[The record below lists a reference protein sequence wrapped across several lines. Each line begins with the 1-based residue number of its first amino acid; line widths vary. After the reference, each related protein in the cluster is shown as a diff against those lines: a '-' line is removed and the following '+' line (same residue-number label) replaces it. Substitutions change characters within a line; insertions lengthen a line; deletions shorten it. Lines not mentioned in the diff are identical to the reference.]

1 MGKSSP
7 RPPPTPD
14 PVDSIE
20 AQARVN
26 RVDTV
31 TPFGSTR
38 YVSNSVPYG
47 GTPGVGG
54 KGGGSSAGPP
64 IPRGD
69 GTFSPGRPYLGNA
82 DPQYFGPSAS
92 DYTQVTTLS
101 PELQPVFAEA
111 VNSSLNDNVV
121 PFESRILPSDR
132 FDVALSSPGSRAAD
146 GGPARTTFDESGF
159 DPSRLEDALFER
171 QTRLLEPRLGQ
182 REDRLRQN
190 LADRGIVEGSDAYR
204 EALSMELDQA
214 NRLRSDAA
222 LSAVLAGQEASERD
236 RAFDFSVFAD
246 QRDFDQQ
253 AFQQDRFLGL
263 QEDTLDQQAFE
274 ADRALARALN
284 NDDFS
289 RRLTVDDAD
298 RTFYLNRQNI
308 GLQEDQA
315 QFNQLAS
322 LLGLIPSNPIQP
334 VDVQGAINN
343 ATDAAFGAH
352 ASDVAAYNS
361 QQQTTAST
369 ISSLATLA
377 AIMFSDRRL
386 KTNIER
392 IGQTDQGHNL
402 YRWDWK
408 SGGSGVGVMAD
419 EVPDKVL
426 MHPTGFLMVD
436 YSEITWA
443 R

>member
-20 AQARVN
+20 AQARAN

-38 YVSNSVPYG
+38 YVSNSAPYG

-54 KGGGSSAGPP
+54 KGGGGFGPP

-69 GTFSPGRPYLGNA
+69 GTYSPGRPTVGNDA
-82 DPQYFGPSAS
+82 VPFYGPSAS

-101 PELQPVFAEA
+101 PELQPVFREA
-111 VNSSLNDNVV
+111 VNSSLSDNVV
-121 PFESRILPSDR
+121 PFESRILPQDR
-132 FDVALSSPGSRAAD
+132 FDVALSSPGSDRRADA
-146 GGPARTTFDESGF
+146 PMRTTFDESGF
-159 DPSRLEDALFER
+159 DPSRIENALFER
-171 QTRLLEPRLGQ
+171 QTRLLEPRLDQ

-222 LSAVLAGQEASERD
+222 LSSVLAGQEATERD

-253 AFQQDRFLGL
+253 AYQQGRFLGL

-298 RTFYLNRQNI
+298 RTFYLNRQNF

-322 LLGLIPSNPIQP
+322 LLGLLPSNPVQP
-334 VDVQGAINN
+334 IDVQGAINN

-361 QQQTTAST
+361 NQQTTAST
-369 ISSLATLA
+369 ISTLATLA
-377 AIMFSDRRL
+377 SVFFSDRRM
-386 KTNIER
+386 KTNIRR
-392 IGQTDQGHNL
+392 IGKTDQGDNL
-402 YRWDWK
+402 YRWDWRD
-408 SGGSGVGVMAD
+408 GSGSSVGVMAD
-419 EVPDKVL
+419 EVPDRVF
-426 MHPTGFLMVD
+426 MHPSGYLMVD